1 MRTIRN
7 CARLALVA
15 LVAAA
20 ACSRAEPA
28 KEAAPAPGTIAAFAE
43 VNVYSARH
51 YEADLAVYD
60 RFTRDTGIKV
70 NLIEAQGDA
79 LIERLSRE
87 AEASPADLFITAD
100 AGILWRAEQRGVLQ
114 PIADPS
120 VLSLAPE
127 QAVGPDGLWIGLTKR
142 ARIIVYNKEMGLPLA
157 LKTYEDLADPSLK
170 GAICARPA
178 SNVYNQSLVASIIAH
193 KGEAEAKR
201 WTEGLV
207 ANFARA
213 PQGSDTTQI
222 ESVAAGECR
231 LAVVNSYYVARYVG
245 GADEKSRAVASRVG
259 VFFPSQ
265 ETTGAHVN
273 ISGAGIAKHAPNR
286 ANAVRLLAFL
296 LMEDQQRE
304 FAFANNEY
312 PVIAS
317 VAPEGPVA
325 SFGAFKADDLPMRAL
340 GENQPAAVRLMA
352 EAGWK

>member
-1 MRTIRN
+1 
-7 CARLALVA
+7 
-15 LVAAA
+15 
-20 ACSRAEPA
+20 
-28 KEAAPAPGTIAAFAE
+28 

-51 YEADLAVYD
+51 YEADRAVYD
-60 RFTRDTGIKV
+60 RFTRETGVKV
-70 NLIEAQGDA
+70 NLIESQGDA

-100 AGILWRAEQRGVLQ
+100 AGILWRAEQRGVLA
-114 PIADPS
+114 PIEDEA
-120 VLSLAPE
+120 VLARAPE
-127 QAVGPDGLWIGLTKR
+127 QAVGPGGLWVGLTKR
-142 ARIIVYNKEMGLPLA
+142 ARIIVYNKEQGLPA
-157 LKTYEDLADPSLK
+157 TLKTYEDLADPSLK

-193 KGEAEAKR
+193 RGEEEAKR
-201 WTEGLV
+201 WTQGLV

-231 LAVVNSYYVARYVG
+231 IAVVNSYYVARFVG
-245 GADEKSRAVASRVG
+245 AEDEKSRAIAARVG

-273 ISGAGIAKHAPNR
+273 ISGAGLAKHAPNR
-286 ANAVRLLAFL
+286 ANALRLLAFL
-296 LMEDQQRE
+296 LTEESQRE
-304 FAFANNEY
+304 FALANNEY
-312 PVIAS
+312 PVIPS